1 MAIEKRTPRREL
13 EKRAYRYGLA
23 TAGFGVATVVWLVL
37 AVAGVTS
44 LGVTFLLALLTA
56 GAGFL
61 FKRTVSSR

>member
-1 MAIEKRTPRREL
+1 MSNLERRTPRREL

-23 TAGFGVATVVWLVL
+23 TAGFGLATIVVLVL

-44 LGVTFLLALLTA
+44 FGTAFLLALLTA

-61 FKRTVSSR
+61 FKRTVS